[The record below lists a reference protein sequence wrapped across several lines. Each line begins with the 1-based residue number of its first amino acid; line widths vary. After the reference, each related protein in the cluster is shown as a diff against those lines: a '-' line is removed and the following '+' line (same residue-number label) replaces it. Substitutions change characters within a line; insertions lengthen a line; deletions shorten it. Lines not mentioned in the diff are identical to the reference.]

1 MPYARR
7 SFRLIA
13 VAIAG
18 ASLVGCY
25 TYPPEPEPGYAPPP
39 PAPRALS
46 VTPQRKQSR
55 SQQDRDKADCQN
67 LASAQA
73 DSSRSWAQIFA
84 SCMGGRGYM
93 VE

>member
-7 SFRLIA
+7 SFRLIV

-25 TYPPEPEPGYAPPP
+25 TYPEPQPGYAPPP

-73 DSSRSWAQIFA
+73 DSSRSWAQIFS